1 MTGLIASSAPQ
12 HPEIHIA
19 SPRFGYAQM
28 TCWPRVIKCE
38 MICDSSGNS
47 NFCKV
52 SSILASLALHFGTRG
67 SPDLMLGMLKK
78 PPSQSKT
85 STF

>member
-28 TCWPRVIKCE
+28 TYWPRVIKCE

-47 NFCKV
+47 NFRKV
-52 SSILASLALHFGTRG
+52 SSILASGVLYFSTGG
-67 SPDLMLGMLKK
+67 SPDLMLGMRKK